1 MKSDITQKEVILMQN
16 KFKKALSIPLCGLFI
31 FGCISCSQTKSETTD
46 LLGKSIENFKDASS
60 YKSEFI
66 VTMNMD
72 TQRYPTLLSGDSVN
86 FIEFYSY

>member
-1 MKSDITQKEVILMQN
+1 MYDN
-16 KFKKALSIPLCGLFI
+16 FKKTMTISLCAILI
-31 FGCISCSQTKSETTD
+31 IGCTACSQTKSDTTD

-72 TQRYPTLLSGDSVN
+72 TQKHPLIPSGDNVTYVEYQRTISN
-86 FIEFYSY
+86 AFSSLCY